1 MFAHLL
7 DLERATLTL
16 HAVSSDSTVSTIAN
30 TQQKAQ
36 CVILNILNF
45 SEWKKFCFYC
55 AA

>member
-1 MFAHLL
+1 MFAHLF

-36 CVILNILNF
+36 CVKLNILNF